1 MAATIAVQES
11 GGAKP
16 SAPQT
21 VHRVLVTADASYP
34 SGGYAFALPQANA
47 GENIVA
53 VIVDVNEGNTNA
65 KHGRYDYVNDKVIL
79 ITEAAVEVAGAV
91 DLTGETV
98 TVTVLTV

>member
-21 VHRVLVTADASYP
+21 VHRVLVTADNSYP
-34 SGGYAFALPQANA
+34 SGGYDFALPQANQ

-53 VIVDVNEGNTNA
+53 VIVDVNEANTNG
-65 KHGRYDYVNDKVIL
+65 KLGRYDYAADKLLFVTI
-79 ITEAAVEVAGAV
+79 AGAEVAGTT
-91 DLTGETV
+91 DLTGETL

>member
-21 VHRVLVTADASYP
+21 VHRVLVTADGSYP
-34 SGGYAFALPQANA
+34 SGGYDFALPIGNA
-47 GENIVA
+47 GENIVSV
-53 VIVDVNEGNTNA
+53 VIEPNEANTNA
-65 KHGRYDYVNDKVIL
+65 KFGRYDYAADKVVL
-79 ITEAAVEVAGAV
+79 IDAAGAEIAGAV

-98 TVTVLTV
+98 IAHVFTV